1 MHRRFSVGIIRILL
15 VITVLAGA
23 VALQSESKYSF
34 TKRDKAYYAD
44 ATVINFVRPGLAFKI
59 TSATIAQ
66 DGTITAR
73 VLVTDPQGLPLD
85 RNGVNTPGAVSM
97 SFIAAT
103 IPNGKTQYTAYTT
116 RTVTSQDGKNT
127 AIQASTDSGGTYT
140 ANADGDYTYTFKTK
154 APQNFDQAATQTVAV
169 YGSRNLTAF
178 NLGTNRAS
186 ATFNFVPNGSKV
198 TVIRD
203 VVKDATCNKCHEQLL
218 FHGGSRV
225 GMATCVLC
233 HTPQSV
239 DPNTGNT
246 VDMPVM
252 IHAIH
257 NGSASPNAQAGK
269 PYRIYGFSGYT
280 DWREVVFPGSG
291 SVSITDARNCVMC
304 HESKSGATQ
313 ANAYLTP
320 NRAACGG
327 CHDNV
332 NFATGQNHVNLP
344 QFDDKQCANCHIP
357 QGELPLDASI
367 AGAHINPYQYSGAPG
382 LVINILKV
390 DNGTAG
396 NKPAITFTLKDS
408 SGNPVPANSLTTS
421 PNRLAAVLAGPT
433 VDYGYTNFGSDVTTH
448 GYVSEDA
455 TKATCGSDGTCLYQ
469 FLHAIPANATGTF
482 SIGMEG
488 RRGLTI
494 LPGTTAAVSTEYGA
508 VNKVV
513 NFSVDGSPIV
523 PRRKVVDIALCNACH
538 ATLSV
543 HGENR
548 NQIEM
553 CVLCHNPSET
563 DVSMR
568 TSAALKGTTPEA
580 VNFSLMIHKI
590 HTGSTLAANGQPYV
604 IAAYGSSLV
613 DFSDVTFPAFDNN
626 GGVGNVQA
634 CTMCHVNGS
643 EQNLPTGLNNVT
655 TPRGFINPTPAV
667 TAACTACH
675 SSKPEVSHAVAN
687 TTQLG
692 ESCEA
697 CHSANSEFAPDKV
710 HAQ

>member
-1 MHRRFSVGIIRILL
+1 MHRRLSAGLIRILL

-23 VALQSESKYSF
+23 IALQSEGKYSF
-34 TKRDKAYYAD
+34 TKRDKAYYVD
-44 ATVINFVRPGLAFKI
+44 ATVINFVRPGLVFKI
-59 TSATIAQ
+59 TTASIAQ

-85 RNGVNTPGAVSM
+85 RNGINTPGAISM
-97 SFIAAT
+97 SFVAAT
-103 IPNGKTQYTAYTT
+103 IPNGKKQYSAYTT
-116 RTVTSQDGKNT
+116 RTVTSQDGKST
-127 AIQASTDSGGTYT
+127 GIQAGADSGGAFTP
-140 ANADGDYTYTFKTK
+140 NADGDYTYTFKTK
-154 APQNFDQAATQTVAV
+154 APTTFDQTATQTVAV

-186 ATFNFVPNGSKV
+186 STYNFVPNGSKV
-198 TVIRD
+198 TVTRD
-203 VVKDATCNKCHEQLL
+203 VIKDSSCNKCHDQLL

-225 GMATCVLC
+225 GIATCVLC

-239 DPNTGNT
+239 DPNSGNN
-246 VDMPVM
+246 VDFPVM
-252 IHAIH
+252 IHEIHMGKSSPSAI
-257 NGSASPNAQAGK
+257 AGK
-269 PYRIYGFSGYT
+269 PYQIYGFTGYVNWKDVT
-280 DWREVVFPGSG
+280 FPANPG
-291 SVSITDARNCVMC
+291 DPRNCQVC
-304 HESKSGATQ
+304 HEQNTGAAQ
-313 ANAYLTP
+313 ANAFLTP

-332 NFATGQNHVNLP
+332 NFATGLNHVNLP

-357 QGELPLDASI
+357 DGELPLDASI
-367 AGAHINPYQYSGAPG
+367 MGAHINPTQYSGEPG
-382 LVINILKV
+382 LVITIVKV
-390 DNGTAG
+390 QNGTAG
-396 NKPAITFTLKDS
+396 NKPAITFTLKDNA
-408 SGNPVPANSLTTS
+408 GNPVIASSLSTS

-433 VDYGYTNFGSDVTTH
+433 VDYGYTNFGSDVTTN

-469 FLHAIPANATGTF
+469 FLHAIPAKATGTY

-488 RRGLTI
+488 RRGYTI
-494 LPGTTAAVSTEYGA
+494 LPGTTVAVSTEYGA

-513 NFSVDGSPIV
+513 NFSVDGSPVV

-538 ATLSV
+538 VTLSV

-563 DVSMR
+563 DVSQR
-568 TSAALKGTTPEA
+568 TSAALKGTTPQA

-590 HTGSTLAANGQPYV
+590 HTGSTQAANGQPYV
-604 IAAYGSSLV
+604 IAGFGANPV
-613 DFSDVTFPAFDNN
+613 DFSDVTFPAFDTS

-634 CTMCHVNGS
+634 CNMCHVNGS
-643 EQNLPTGLNNVT
+643 EQNLPTGLNDVT
-655 TPRGFINPTPAV
+655 TPQGFLNPTPAV
-667 TAACTACH
+667 TAACTSCH
-675 SSKPEVSHAVAN
+675 ASKPEVSHALAN
-687 TTQLG
+687 TTKLG

-697 CHSANSEFAPDKV
+697 CHSATADFAPDKV